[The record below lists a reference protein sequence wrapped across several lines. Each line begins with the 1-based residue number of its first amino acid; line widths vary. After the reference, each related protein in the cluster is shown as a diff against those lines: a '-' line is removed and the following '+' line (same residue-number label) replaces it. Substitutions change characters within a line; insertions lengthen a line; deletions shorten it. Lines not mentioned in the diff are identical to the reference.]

1 MKLYYSPGAC
11 SQAVHIV
18 LNEGGF
24 SFDKEQVDLASKKTA
39 SGGDYTKVNPNG
51 YVPALALDGGE
62 TLTEAAVILGYLADQ
77 VPDRKLAP
85 ASGSMARYRLQ
96 EKLNFIT
103 TELHKN
109 YGPLFNPSMPEEWR
123 GQVKATLA
131 RRLDYIAGQ
140 LEGKQYLM
148 GDDFTVADAY
158 LFTILGWSKMLKVD
172 LSPWPVLSSY
182 TSRIAERPAVQA
194 ALKAE
199 GLIG

>member
-11 SQAVHIV
+11 SQAVHII

-24 SFDKEQVDLASKKTA
+24 SFDREQVDLASKKTA
-39 SGGDYTKVNPNG
+39 SGGDYTKINPNG
-51 YVPALALDGGE
+51 YVPALVLDNGE
-62 TLTEAAVILGYLADQ
+62 TLTEAVVILGYLADQ
-77 VPDRKLAP
+77 VPDQKLAP
-85 ASGSMARYRLQ
+85 ASGSMARYHLQ
-96 EKLNFIT
+96 EKLNFLT

-109 YGPLFNPSMPEEWR
+109 YGPLFNPKIPEEWR
-123 GQVKATLA
+123 VQVNKTLA
-131 RRLDYIAGQ
+131 QRLGYIAGQ

-158 LFTILGWSKMLKVD
+158 LFTILSWSKMLKVD

-182 TSRIAERPAVQA
+182 TSRVAERPAVQA